1 MNFLMTQYI
10 YLSSDFR
17 LVGHIIESLFTDEF
31 DCGLRCVRNKKCQS
45 YNLYSD
51 EFHSNKKCELS
62 DQTRRSK
69 PTDLQATKGCT
80 YYGKGRE
87 TNTAIHQT
95 FKQRLAMKSNKRVKT
110 WKWSSKSIFSLFG
123 IFSTCK
129 RVTSP
134 TLKVT
139 VTNMDFS
146 LSICFQRFQ
155 NNV

>member
-51 EFHSNKKCELS
+51 EFHGNKKCELS

-69 PTDLQATKGCT
+69 PTDLRATKGST
-80 YYGKGRE
+80 YCGKGRE
-87 TNTAIHQT
+87 INTAIHQT

-110 WKWSSKSIFSLFG
+110 WKMEFEVNILSVRHIFHLQASH
-123 IFSTCK
+123 
-129 RVTSP
+129 
-134 TLKVT
+134 
-139 VTNMDFS
+139 
-146 LSICFQRFQ
+146 
-155 NNV
+155 